1 MATRTFDDGFYPA
14 SRARDIA
21 VGNGASDNDVLVEI
35 NNIQLAID
43 GACRDEKLIV
53 EIGIADANATPMTD
67 ATTGLVYR
75 EAAFGTDNSFEALY
89 PGQSRSIFQA
99 RMNRVIGYLT
109 RLGYAVRREDQTAA
123 SPSTFVTAM
132 RMLAMLSS
140 DVV

>member
-35 NNIQLAID
+35 NSLQLLVDTAARGED
-43 GACRDEKLIV
+43 LRV
-53 EIGIADANATPMTD
+53 EVGIPEANATGMTD
-67 ATTGLVYR
+67 ATTGPIYR
-75 EAAFGTDNSFEALY
+75 EAAFGTDDSFESLF
-89 PGQSRSIFQA
+89 PGQQRSVYEA

-123 SPSTFVTAM
+123 SPTTFNWVI
-132 RMLAMLSS
+132 RW
-140 DVV
+140 